1 LSPEPVKGHGVFF
14 GLIYA
19 VFAGWQRRNMG
30 KRNHNQFIKR
40 QKELERQRKA
50 TEKMAKRQ
58 GKNMRNGEVEAVVE
72 SASAE
77 PAQAE
82 AEA

>member
-1 LSPEPVKGHGVFF
+1 
-14 GLIYA
+14 
-19 VFAGWQRRNMG
+19 MG

-50 TEKMAKRQ
+50 TEKMARRQ
-58 GKNMRNGEVEAVVE
+58 SKNMRSEPAEE
-72 SASAE
+72 SAGAE

>member
-1 LSPEPVKGHGVFF
+1 MGIFF

-19 VFAGWQRRNMG
+19 DFAGSHRRYMG

-40 QKELERQRKA
+40 QKELERLRKA

-58 GKNMRNGEVEAVVE
+58 GKNMRNEPEVE
-72 SASAE
+72 SAGAE

>member
-1 LSPEPVKGHGVFF
+1 MGIFF
-14 GLIYA
+14 GQIYA
-19 VFAGWQRRNMG
+19 DFAGLHRRNMG

-58 GKNMRNGEVEAVVE
+58 SKNMRNETAVE

>member
-1 LSPEPVKGHGVFF
+1 VGIFF
-14 GLIYA
+14 GLNYA
-19 VFAGWQRRNMG
+19 DFAGLHRRNMG

-58 GKNMRNGEVEAVVE
+58 GKNMRDEPAPVVE
-72 SASAE
+72 SAGAE

>member
-1 LSPEPVKGHGVFF
+1 
-14 GLIYA
+14 
-19 VFAGWQRRNMG
+19 
-30 KRNHNQFIKR
+30 
-40 QKELERQRKA
+40 LERLRKA

-58 GKNMRNGEVEAVVE
+58 GKNMRDEPAVE
-72 SASAE
+72 STGAV

>member
-1 LSPEPVKGHGVFF
+1 VGIFF
-14 GLIYA
+14 GLIDA
-19 VFAGWQRRNMG
+19 DSAGSHRRNMG

-50 TEKMAKRQ
+50 TEKMARRQ
-58 GKNMRNGEVEAVVE
+58 GKNARNEPVEDNAGVE
-72 SASAE
+72 SAT
-77 PAQAE
+77 AE

>member
-1 LSPEPVKGHGVFF
+1 MGVFF

-19 VFAGWQRRNMG
+19 HFAGSHRRNMG

-40 QKELERQRKA
+40 QKELERLRKA

-58 GKNMRNGEVEAVVE
+58 GKNMREEPAVE
-72 SASAE
+72 STGAE

>member
-1 LSPEPVKGHGVFF
+1 MGVFF

-19 VFAGWQRRNMG
+19 DFAGSHRRNMG

-40 QKELERQRKA
+40 QKELERLRKA

-58 GKNMRNGEVEAVVE
+58 GKNMRDEPAVE
-72 SASAE
+72 SAGAE

>member
-1 LSPEPVKGHGVFF
+1 MGIFF
-14 GLIYA
+14 ALIYA
-19 VFAGWQRRNMG
+19 DFAGLQRRNMG

-58 GKNMRNGEVEAVVE
+58 GKNMRNEEVVE

>member
-1 LSPEPVKGHGVFF
+1 MGIFF

-19 VFAGWQRRNMG
+19 DFAGSHRRNMG

-40 QKELERQRKA
+40 QKELERLRKA

-58 GKNMRNGEVEAVVE
+58 GKNMRNESAVE
-72 SASAE
+72 SAGTE

>member
-1 LSPEPVKGHGVFF
+1 MGIFF

-19 VFAGWQRRNMG
+19 DFAGLQRRNMG

-58 GKNMRNGEVEAVVE
+58 GKNMRNEPVVE
-72 SASAE
+72 SASTE

>member
-1 LSPEPVKGHGVFF
+1 
-14 GLIYA
+14 
-19 VFAGWQRRNMG
+19 MG

-50 TEKMAKRQ
+50 TEKMARRQ
-58 GKNMRNGEVEAVVE
+58 SKNMRNE
-72 SASAE
+72 SAEESAGTE

>member
-1 LSPEPVKGHGVFF
+1 MQALP
-14 GLIYA
+14 IQA
-19 VFAGWQRRNMG
+19 RRTMG

-50 TEKMAKRQ
+50 TEKMARRQ
-58 GKNMRNGEVEAVVE
+58 GKNMRNEPAAE
-72 SASAE
+72 SAGAESA
-77 PAQAE
+77 PAE

>member
-1 LSPEPVKGHGVFF
+1 
-14 GLIYA
+14 
-19 VFAGWQRRNMG
+19 MG

-50 TEKMAKRQ
+50 TEKMARRQ
-58 GKNMRNGEVEAVVE
+58 SKNMRNEPAAE
-72 SASAE
+72 SAGEE

>member
-1 LSPEPVKGHGVFF
+1 MGVFF

-19 VFAGWQRRNMG
+19 DFAGSHRRNMG

-40 QKELERQRKA
+40 QKELERLRKA

-58 GKNMRNGEVEAVVE
+58 GKNMRDEPEVE
-72 SASAE
+72 STGAE

>member
-1 LSPEPVKGHGVFF
+1 
-14 GLIYA
+14 
-19 VFAGWQRRNMG
+19 MG

-50 TEKMAKRQ
+50 AEKMARRQ
-58 GKNMRNGEVEAVVE
+58 GKRTRGEPAVEA
-72 SASAE
+72 AGTE
-77 PAQAE
+77 PVAAE

>member
-1 LSPEPVKGHGVFF
+1 
-14 GLIYA
+14 
-19 VFAGWQRRNMG
+19 MG

-50 TEKMAKRQ
+50 TEKMARRQ
-58 GKNMRNGEVEAVVE
+58 SKNMRSEPAEE
-72 SASAE
+72 SVGAE

>member
-1 LSPEPVKGHGVFF
+1 MGIFF
-14 GLIYA
+14 GLIDA
-19 VFAGWQRRNMG
+19 DCAGSHRRNMG

-50 TEKMAKRQ
+50 TEKMARRQ
-58 GKNMRNGEVEAVVE
+58 SKNARNETVEGSVGAE
-72 SASAE
+72 SA
-77 PAQAE
+77 PAE

>member
-1 LSPEPVKGHGVFF
+1 
-14 GLIYA
+14 
-19 VFAGWQRRNMG
+19 MG

-50 TEKMAKRQ
+50 TEKMARRQ
-58 GKNMRNGEVEAVVE
+58 GKNMRGEPAVE
-72 SASAE
+72 SAVE
-77 PAQAE
+77 QPAQAE

>member
-1 LSPEPVKGHGVFF
+1 
-14 GLIYA
+14 
-19 VFAGWQRRNMG
+19 MG

-58 GKNMRNGEVEAVVE
+58 GKNMRDEPEVE
-72 SASAE
+72 SAGAE

>member
-1 LSPEPVKGHGVFF
+1 MGIFF
-14 GLIYA
+14 GLFDA
-19 VFAGWQRRNMG
+19 DCAGSHRRNMG

-50 TEKMAKRQ
+50 TEKMARRQ
-58 GKNMRNGEVEAVVE
+58 SKNMRSEPAEE
-72 SASAE
+72 SAGAE